1 MADPQTLSEF
11 TLGELRRRRAEAT
24 TPRERLLA
32 ETDIAK
38 ALRNPDYAQLI
49 GEIGERPRG
58 TYSTGGHAAAQAGL
72 AAASFAPA
80 VAALGPAAIPIG
92 LLGAGGLGLYGVA
105 NLLEGRRRQEARAGG
120 EQMGLGALDL
130 LTAPIG
136 TGVKPVQKGAR
147 LLRSMYPDPVPP
159 MTPPP
164 SWGASMSGGINR
176 AVNQQAAAALA
187 KATGRSVDDF
197 STLSAHELNDEMRRV
212 FQRGLPGFD
221 ASVGDYGAATV
232 ASRRAFQAI
241 NAPGSWEASMAA
253 GVNRAINQQVAE
265 ALARSTGRSVDDFTN
280 LSGAQLN
287 AEFRRVFNQD
297 MPGFNPGFNPEAAAA
312 AARETAGAGVD
323 PVIEA
328 MNQARRDVRAAT
340 AAAARARRARAR
352 PRGAPAPTPVRDPGV
367 AGPPPTE
374 RPFGGGL
381 GGWGPGDPRGQA
393 FDVQGAVPVAARGQ
407 AYRASRRIPKSLQK
421 GIERVKARNIDKIE
435 ESRPYVGG
443 QSLDLRS
450 TFSPEGGFLGIDPG
464 EAEYLTG
471 KGRLAS
477 IEYLER
483 RIKKAIKTTPSLGRL
498 GTSSGQRDLA
508 KLISTGEGGIGRLF
522 ANVDLR
528 RAPGTRVRAYA
539 PGEPFQAGEAT
550 LRKTTVRSIW
560 ASATPAEKKAARES
574 LNHHLVDNPER
585 LKWVREGGNETQRE
599 ALAYYLAY
607 HRVEAGQEL
616 LRLHLRRSHTQLDP
630 LWRSS
635 PPTGVPQPEGSM
647 HIDTRSNVWGRAK
660 DLQKG
665 RKVPLGEG
673 GFLSMGNRKVRKA
686 YLSALMEWESALT
699 LLLTAMGASAVA
711 TGLEGE
717 PSATAG

>member
-147 LLRSMYPDPVPP
+147 LLRSMFPDPVPP

-232 ASRRAFQAI
+232 ASRRA
-241 NAPGSWEASMAA
+241 
-253 GVNRAINQQVAE
+253 
-265 ALARSTGRSVDDFTN
+265 
-280 LSGAQLN
+280 AQ
-287 AEFRRVFNQD
+287 
-297 MPGFNPGFNPEAAAA
+297 A
-312 AARETAGAGVD
+312 AARTTRARARPQGTPAPTTVD

-328 MNQARRDVRAAT
+328 MNEARRDVRAAT

-352 PRGAPAPTPVRDPGV
+352 PV
-367 AGPPPTE
+367 AGPPPIE
-374 RPFGGGL
+374 PAFGGPR
-381 GGWGPGDPRGQA
+381 GPGMPQSQA

-407 AYRASRRIPKSLQK
+407 AYRASRRIPKSLQE
-421 GIERVKARNIDKIE
+421 GIERVKARNIDKME

-443 QSLDLRS
+443 QSLGLRS

-471 KGRLAS
+471 QGRLAS
-477 IEYLER
+477 IGYLER

-560 ASATPAEKKAARES
+560 ASATSAEKKAARES

-585 LKWVREGGNETQRE
+585 FKWVLEGGDETQRE

-616 LRLHLRRSHTQLDP
+616 LRLHLRRPHTQLDP

>member
-147 LLRSMYPDPVPP
+147 LLRSMFPDPVPP

-232 ASRRAFQAI
+232 ASRRA
-241 NAPGSWEASMAA
+241 
-253 GVNRAINQQVAE
+253 
-265 ALARSTGRSVDDFTN
+265 
-280 LSGAQLN
+280 AQ
-287 AEFRRVFNQD
+287 
-297 MPGFNPGFNPEAAAA
+297 A
-312 AARETAGAGVD
+312 AAR
-323 PVIEA
+323 
-328 MNQARRDVRAAT
+328 NVRPPIPDT
-340 AAAARARRARAR
+340 R
-352 PRGAPAPTPVRDPGV
+352 V

-407 AYRASRRIPKSLQK
+407 AYRASRRIPKSLQE
-421 GIERVKARNIDKIE
+421 GIERVKARNIDKME

-443 QSLDLRS
+443 QSLGLRS

-471 KGRLAS
+471 QGRLAS
-477 IEYLER
+477 IGYLER

-560 ASATPAEKKAARES
+560 ASATSAEKKAARES

-585 LKWVREGGNETQRE
+585 FKWVLEGGDETQRE

-616 LRLHLRRSHTQLDP
+616 LRLHLRRPHTQLDP

>member
-147 LLRSMYPDPVPP
+147 LLRSMFPDPVPP

-232 ASRRAFQAI
+232 ASRRA
-241 NAPGSWEASMAA
+241 
-253 GVNRAINQQVAE
+253 
-265 ALARSTGRSVDDFTN
+265 
-280 LSGAQLN
+280 AQ
-287 AEFRRVFNQD
+287 
-297 MPGFNPGFNPEAAAA
+297 A
-312 AARETAGAGVD
+312 AAR
-323 PVIEA
+323 
-328 MNQARRDVRAAT
+328 NVRPPIPDT
-340 AAAARARRARAR
+340 R
-352 PRGAPAPTPVRDPGV
+352 V

-407 AYRASRRIPKSLQK
+407 AYRASRRIPKSLQE
-421 GIERVKARNIDKIE
+421 GIERVKARNIDKME

-443 QSLDLRS
+443 QSLGLRS

-471 KGRLAS
+471 QGRLAS
-477 IEYLER
+477 IGYLER

-560 ASATPAEKKAARES
+560 ASATSAEKKAARES

-585 LKWVREGGNETQRE
+585 FKWVLEGGDETQRE